1 MERVKKFLEKNKIY
15 FETLGTSIPGI
26 SALVISCFALAVSLD
41 STDIAQRS
49 ADIAQESADIAQE
62 SADLTKNMN
71 RPIFEVTSSP
81 KFSHDGKLITAD
93 VVINNHG
100 SPVLNLKMESFEFF
114 KVKCG
119 KVGEGVWENWYP
131 INGYYKYE
139 FLTGTPTKDIAKFIP
154 EDNFKKSGALYE
166 KAMELGGEDE
176 GFNHPFFESIIVL
189 SYETSYGESSSK
201 FFRASPHGFSAEI
214 VEKEATELIA
224 IYKSKEKELMS
235 VPWFDQVTA
244 LALRSSC
251 EF

>member
-15 FETLGTSIPGI
+15 FETLGTSIPSI

-49 ADIAQESADIAQE
+49 ADIAQESAD
-62 SADLTKNMN
+62 LTKNMN

-81 KFSHDGKLITAD
+81 QFSHDGKLITAD

-114 KVKCG
+114 KVECG
-119 KVGEGVWENWYP
+119 KVGVGVWENWYP
-131 INGYYKYE
+131 INGYYKYG
-139 FLTGTPTKDIAKFIP
+139 FPTGTPTKDIAKFIP

-166 KAMELGGEDE
+166 EAIRLGGADE
-176 GFNHPFFESIIVL
+176 GFSHPFFESIIVL

-214 VEKEATELIA
+214 VEEEAMELIA

-251 EF
+251 KF

>member
-1 MERVKKFLEKNKIY
+1 MEHVKKFLEKNKIY
-15 FETLGTSIPGI
+15 FETLGTSIPSV

-41 STDIAQRS
+41 STDIAQR
-49 ADIAQESADIAQE
+49 SADIAQE

-81 KFSHDGKLITAD
+81 KFSHDGKLITSD

-100 SPVLNLKMESFEFF
+100 SPVRNLKMESFEFF
-114 KVKCG
+114 KVECG
-119 KVGEGVWENWYP
+119 KVGVGVWENWYP

-154 EDNFKKSGALYE
+154 EDNFKKSGVLYE
-166 KAMELGGEDE
+166 EAMELGGADE

-214 VEKEATELIA
+214 AEEEAMELVA

-251 EF
+251 KF